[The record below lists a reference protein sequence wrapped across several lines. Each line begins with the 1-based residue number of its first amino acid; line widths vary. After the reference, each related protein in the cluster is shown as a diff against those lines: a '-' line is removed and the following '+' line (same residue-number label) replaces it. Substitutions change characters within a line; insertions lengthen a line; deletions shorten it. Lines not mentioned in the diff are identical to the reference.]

1 MTTEQHDAS
10 REPRVPEEA
19 LAALFAEC
27 LQVPSVGPDDDFFV
41 LGGYSLTATTLSAR
55 VRSALGVEVTTADI
69 FRNPTVR
76 SLRDALGSGRERAR
90 LIRPADRGAPIPAS
104 FAQERLWILD
114 QFTGPSS
121 LYNVAMV
128 LRLDGPLDQAALRR
142 ALGDVLERHEALRT
156 RVVLGEDGPV
166 QEALP
171 APREAPLHHTRVTAG
186 TAVAA
191 VREAA
196 DRSFCLATEIP
207 FRAELF
213 AYDTRAG
220 DSGTDDSG
228 SYDDRADDG
237 GAYVLLL
244 LIHHI
249 AVDGWSNNRLTR
261 DIGLAYSARL
271 AGRDVPWQPLPV
283 QYADYAVWQRA
294 QYAPDRLSPTA
305 LRQTEF
311 WRSALA
317 GAPEPLVM
325 TTDRPRPPVPSGSG
339 DHLPLVLGPALHREL
354 QSTARRSGCTVFVL
368 VHAALAL
375 LLHLRGAGE
384 DVVIGATV
392 AGRPDASLD
401 ELVGLFVN
409 TLVLRVDLSGAPTV
423 DEVVRRAQA
432 VDLAAMEHQ
441 DLPFDR
447 VVEAVNPVRSA
458 AYGPLVQVLLAF
470 QAGAV
475 EPPEMTGLRAEAEI
489 LPLKVAKF
497 DLTWELTEAFDSDG
511 GPAGVTGHLEYA
523 EDLFDRDTARAMV
536 GDLGVILR
544 VITREPDRPIHDLP
558 CGRTAFAGNSGD
570 L

>member
-1 MTTEQHDAS
+1 MTTEPHHAS
-10 REPRVPEEA
+10 RPTHVPEEA
-19 LAALFAEC
+19 LAALFADC
-27 LQVPSVGPDDDFFV
+27 LQIPSVGPDDDFFV

-55 VRSALGVEVTTADI
+55 IRSALGVEVTTADI

-76 SLRDALGSGRERAR
+76 SLRAALDSGREAAR
-90 LIRPADRGAPIPAS
+90 LVRPADRALAIPAS

-128 LRLDGPLDQAALRR
+128 LRLSGPVDQAALRR

-166 QEALP
+166 QEVLA
-171 APREAPLHHTRVTAG
+171 APREAPLHHTRVTTG
-186 TAVAA
+186 TVVEA

-196 DRSFCLATEIP
+196 DRPFCLDTEIP

-213 AYDTRAG
+213 ADDTRAH
-220 DSGTDDSG
+220 G
-228 SYDDRADDG
+228 SEADGCD
-237 GAYVLLL
+237 AYVLLL

-261 DIGLAYSARL
+261 DIGLAYRARL
-271 AGRDVPWQPLPV
+271 AGRDVPWEPLPV

-294 QYAPDRLSPTA
+294 QYAPDRPYLTA

-311 WRSALA
+311 WRAALA

-325 TTDRPRPPVPSGSG
+325 ATDRPRPPVPSGRG
-339 DHLPLVLGPALHREL
+339 DQLPLALDPALHRDL
-354 QSTARRSGCTVFVL
+354 LSTARRSGCTVFVL

-384 DVVIGATV
+384 DVVVGATV

-401 ELVGLFVN
+401 GLVGLFVN

-423 DEVVRRAQA
+423 AEAVRRTQ
-432 VDLAAMEHQ
+432 VTDLAAMEHQ

-447 VVEAVNPVRSA
+447 VVEVVNPPRSA

-470 QAGAV
+470 QAGPV
-475 EPPEMTGLRAEAEI
+475 EPPELTGLRAEAEI

-497 DLTWELTEAFDSDG
+497 DLTWELTEAFDGDG

-523 EDLFDRDTARAMV
+523 EDLFDRETARAMV
-536 GDLGVILR
+536 VDLGLILR
-544 VITREPDRPIHDLP
+544 VIAGDPDRPIHDLP
-558 CGRTAFAGNSGD
+558 CGRTAFAKSSGD

>member
-1 MTTEQHDAS
+1 MTTEPHHAP
-10 REPRVPEEA
+10 RPTRVPEEA

-27 LQVPSVGPDDDFFV
+27 LQLPSVGADEDFFV

-55 VRSALGVEVTTADI
+55 IRSALGVEVTTADI

-76 SLRDALGSGRERAR
+76 SLRAALDSGREAAR
-90 LIRPADRGAPIPAS
+90 LVRPADRGAPVPAS

-114 QFTGPSS
+114 QFIGPTS
-121 LYNVAMV
+121 LYNVALV
-128 LRLDGPLDQAALRR
+128 LRLSGPLDQAALRT

-166 QEALP
+166 QEVLP
-171 APREAPLHHTRVTAG
+171 APREAPLHHTRVTTG
-186 TAVAA
+186 TVEEA

-196 DRSFCLATEIP
+196 DRPFRLATEIP

-213 AYDTRAG
+213 ADDTRAH
-220 DSGTDDSG
+220 G
-228 SYDDRADDG
+228 SE
-237 GAYVLLL
+237 AYVLLL

-261 DIGLAYSARL
+261 DLGLAYRARL
-271 AGRDVPWQPLPV
+271 TGRDVPWEPLPV

-294 QYAPDRLSPTA
+294 QYAPGRLSATA

-311 WRSALA
+311 WRAALA

-325 TTDRPRPPVPSGSG
+325 TTDRPRPPVPSGRG
-339 DHLPLVLGPALHREL
+339 DQLPLALDPALHREL
-354 QSTARRSGCTVFVL
+354 LSTARRSGCTVFVL

-392 AGRPDASLD
+392 AGRSDASLD
-401 ELVGLFVN
+401 DLVGLFVN

-423 DEVVRRAQA
+423 AEAVRRTQA
-432 VDLAAMEHQ
+432 TDLAAMEHQ

-447 VVEAVNPVRSA
+447 VVEVVNPPRSA

-470 QAGAV
+470 QAGPV
-475 EPPEMTGLRAEAEI
+475 EPPELTGLRAEAEI

-497 DLTWELTEAFDSDG
+497 DLTWELTEAFDGDG

-523 EDLFDRDTARAMV
+523 EDLFDRETARSMV
-536 GDLGVILR
+536 ADLVLILR
-544 VITREPDRPIHDLP
+544 VIAGEPDRPIHDLP
-558 CGRTAFAGNSGD
+558 CGRTAFAKSSGD

>member
-1 MTTEQHDAS
+1 MTTEPHHAS
-10 REPRVPEEA
+10 RPTGVPEEA

-27 LQVPSVGPDDDFFV
+27 LHLPSVGPDEDFFV

-55 VRSALGVEVTTADI
+55 IRSALGVEVTTADV

-76 SLRDALGSGRERAR
+76 SLGAALGSGREAAR
-90 LIRPADRGAPIPAS
+90 LIRPADRGLPIPAS

-128 LRLDGPLDQAALRR
+128 LRLSGPLDQAALRT

-156 RVVLGEDGPV
+156 RIVLGEDGPV
-166 QEALP
+166 QEVLP
-171 APREAPLHHTRVTAG
+171 APREAPLHQRRVTTG
-186 TAVAA
+186 TVVAA

-213 AYDTRAG
+213 ADDTRA
-220 DSGTDDSG
+220 DG
-228 SYDDRADDG
+228 SD
-237 GAYVLLL
+237 AYVLLL

-261 DIGLAYSARL
+261 DIGLAYRARL
-271 AGRDVPWQPLPV
+271 AGREVPWVPLPV

-294 QYAPDRLSPTA
+294 QYSPDRLSPTA

-311 WRSALA
+311 WRDALA

-325 TTDRPRPPVPSGSG
+325 ATDRPRPPVPSGRG
-339 DHLPLVLGPALHREL
+339 DQLPLALDPALHREL
-354 QSTARRSGCTVFVL
+354 LGAARRSGCTVFVL

-384 DVVIGATV
+384 DVVVGATV
-392 AGRPDASLD
+392 AGRSDASLD
-401 ELVGLFVN
+401 DLVGLFVN

-423 DEVVRRAQA
+423 AEAVRRAREA
-432 VDLAAMEHQ
+432 DLAAMEHQ

-447 VVEAVNPVRSA
+447 VVEVVNPPRSA

-470 QAGAV
+470 QAGPV
-475 EPPEMTGLRAEAEI
+475 EPPELTGLRAEAEI
-489 LPLKVAKF
+489 LPLEVAKF
-497 DLTWELTEAFDSDG
+497 DLTWELTEVFDGDG

-523 EDLFDRDTARAMV
+523 EDLFDRETARAMV
-536 GDLGVILR
+536 DDLGLILR
-544 VITREPDRPIHDLP
+544 VIAREPDRPIRDLP
-558 CGRTAFAGNSGD
+558 RGRTAFAKSSGD